1 MPVRARLRSS
11 LLSELARD
19 TRVPPKSH
27 PVSIAERTA
36 QLQTFHNIHLG
47 VLVWKLEDSRDVRSL
62 RLLDLN
68 GAAERE
74 LGTSVRS
81 AVGKVIAETFP
92 ALLDTHVPD
101 SCRAVIASGVGET
114 VGEVRYAD
122 SRIPERV
129 FWFDCFPLFGNCVG
143 AAFENITERKRSEQT
158 KAGALQLLHRITVA
172 INGSTTAADAAQVCL
187 REVCQQIGWPVGRL
201 FLTDE
206 HSPTRFVPNPIWYFS
221 DAHRFE
227 GFRQATEMFE
237 RDLTN
242 KFVLDY
248 RMRQGIKAGLTRS
261 VGFSVLE
268 GDILRAVLEF
278 SSETAA
284 PLDETLV
291 SAIGD
296 IGVQLGRAFE
306 REGAARVIQRMH
318 RQDEERLSATKRLR
332 ACTGRYGP
340 SLKASLDRLRST
352 KGVGRRTSVRQVASS
367 IELMQRCLAEMREIG
382 SPPVEFA
389 RNYSPR

>member
-1 MPVRARLRSS
+1 MQASARLRPS
-11 LLSELARD
+11 LLSQPARQI
-19 TRVPPKSH
+19 RVVTGAPPVN
-27 PVSIAERTA
+27 VSDLTA
-36 QLQTFHNIHLG
+36 QLQTFHNNHLG
-47 VLVWKLEDSRDVRSL
+47 VLVWRLEDPRDVRSL

-74 LGTSVRS
+74 LGTSVRR
-81 AVGKVIAETFP
+81 AVGKAITETFP
-92 ALLDTHVPD
+92 ALLNTHLPER
-101 SCRAVIASGVGET
+101 CRKVIESGIPET

-122 SRIPERV
+122 PHMAERV
-129 FWFDCFPLFGNCVG
+129 FWFDCFPLPRNCVG

-158 KAGALQLLHRITVA
+158 KAAALQLLHRITVA
-172 INGSTTAADAAQVCL
+172 INGSTVAANAAHVCL

-206 HSPTRFVPNPIWYFS
+206 HSATRFVPNPIWYFS

-227 GFRQATEMFE
+227 GFRRATEMFE
-237 RDLTN
+237 QDLTN

-248 RMRQGIKAGLTRS
+248 RMRQGTKAGLTRS

-268 GDILRAVLEF
+268 GNILRAVLEF

-284 PLDETLV
+284 PLDEILV

-296 IGVQLGRAFE
+296 IGVQLGRVFE
-306 REGAARVIQRMH
+306 REGAARVIQRMY
-318 RQDEERLSATKRLR
+318 RQDEERLSATKRLP
-332 ACTGRYGP
+332 ACTGKYGP
-340 SLKASLDRLRST
+340 SLKASLERLRST
-352 KGVGRRTSVRQVASS
+352 KLAGGRTSERQVANS

-382 SPPVEFA
+382 SSPVEFG

>member
-1 MPVRARLRSS
+1 MHASVKLRPS
-11 LLSELARD
+11 LVPQPTRG
-19 TRVPPKSH
+19 TRVTPEPH
-27 PVSIAERTA
+27 PVNVADLTA
-36 QLQTFHNIHLG
+36 QLQTFYNIHLG
-47 VLVWKLEDSRDVRSL
+47 VLVWQLEDPRDVRSL

-74 LGTSVRS
+74 LGTSVRR
-81 AVGKVIAETFP
+81 AVGKVIAGIFP
-92 ALLDTHVPD
+92 ALLNTQLPD
-101 SCRAVIASGVGET
+101 SCRSVIVSGVPET

-122 SRIPERV
+122 SRLPERV

-187 REVCQQIGWPVGRL
+187 QEVCQQIGWPVGRL

-206 HSPTRFVPNPIWYFS
+206 HSATRFVPNPIWYFS

-237 RDLTN
+237 QDLTN

-248 RMRQGIKAGLTRS
+248 RMRQGTKAGLTRS

-268 GDILRAVLEF
+268 GNILRAVLEF
-278 SSETAA
+278 SSDTAA

-296 IGVQLGRAFE
+296 IGVQLGRVFE

-318 RQDEERLSATKRLR
+318 WQDEERLNATKKLR

-340 SLKASLDRLRST
+340 SLKASLERLRST
-352 KGVGRRTSVRQVASS
+352 KLTGGRTSARQVANS

-382 SPPVEFA
+382 SPPVEFG
-389 RNYSPR
+389 RDYPVR

>member
-1 MPVRARLRSS
+1 VAPG
-11 LLSELARD
+11 
-19 TRVPPKSH
+19 SH
-27 PVSIAERTA
+27 PVNVADLTA

-47 VLVWKLEDSRDVRSL
+47 VLVWQLEDPRDVRSL

-74 LGTSVRS
+74 LGTSVRR
-81 AVGKVIAETFP
+81 AVGKVIVETFP
-92 ALLDTHVPD
+92 ALLETHLPE
-101 SCRAVIASGVGET
+101 SCRSVIASGVPET
-114 VGEVRYAD
+114 VGEVRYGDAVG
-122 SRIPERV
+122 PERV

-206 HSPTRFVPNPIWYFS
+206 HSATRFVPNPIWYFS

-248 RMRQGIKAGLTRS
+248 RMRQGTKAGLTRS

-268 GDILRAVLEF
+268 GNILRAVLEF
-278 SSETAA
+278 SSDTAA

-296 IGVQLGRAFE
+296 IGVQLGRVFE

-340 SLKASLDRLRST
+340 SLKASLERLRST
-352 KGVGRRTSVRQVASS
+352 KRTGGRTSARQVASS
-367 IELMQRCLAEMREIG
+367 IELMQRCLAELREIG
-382 SPPVEFA
+382 SPPVEFG
-389 RNYSPR
+389 RNYPVR

>member
-1 MPVRARLRSS
+1 VAPG
-11 LLSELARD
+11 
-19 TRVPPKSH
+19 SH
-27 PVSIAERTA
+27 PVDVADLTA

-47 VLVWKLEDSRDVRSL
+47 VLVWQLEDPRDVRSL

-74 LGTSVRS
+74 LGTSVRR
-81 AVGKVIAETFP
+81 AVGKVIVETFP
-92 ALLDTHVPD
+92 ALLETHLPE
-101 SCRAVIASGVGET
+101 SCRSVIASGVTET
-114 VGEVRYAD
+114 VGEARFGD
-122 SRIPERV
+122 DRGRERV
-129 FWFDCFPLFGNCVG
+129 FWVDCFPLFGNCVG

-206 HSPTRFVPNPIWYFS
+206 HSATRFVPNPIWYFS
-221 DAHRFE
+221 DAHRFA

-237 RDLTN
+237 QDLTN

-248 RMRQGIKAGLTRS
+248 RMRQGTKAGLTRS

-268 GDILRAVLEF
+268 GNILRAVLEF
-278 SSETAA
+278 SSDTAA

-296 IGVQLGRAFE
+296 IGVQLGRVFE

-318 RQDEERLSATKRLR
+318 RQDAERLSATKRLR

-340 SLKASLDRLRST
+340 SLKASLERLRST
-352 KGVGRRTSVRQVASS
+352 KLTGGRTSARQVASS

-382 SPPVEFA
+382 SPPVEFG
-389 RNYSPR
+389 RNYPVR